1 MVRNKRRRYHGVM
14 RVALAQIDCVLGDV
28 DENLRRAREVVAEAK
43 DKGADLVVFP
53 ELSLAG
59 YALEELSNEVAI
71 EAQSEPI
78 ISLAEEA
85 GETAVVVGF
94 CEEGRGFHVYNS
106 VAYLEG
112 GSVLHVH
119 RKLYLPNYRI
129 YEERKH
135 YNPGQSLR
143 AFDTRLG
150 RMAMLICNDAWQPFL
165 PFIAVQDG
173 AQVLIIP
180 ANSGLYP
187 YPNLLD
193 TKEYWRD
200 ITRFYARMLESF
212 VIFVNRIGEQEDLV
226 FLGYSHV
233 VDPWGN
239 VVAEGPGRKEAL
251 ITADIDLDNVRR
263 RRREVPLVK
272 EARLALLSRELN
284 RLAEE
289 GGDL

>member
-1 MVRNKRRRYHGVM
+1 MQ
-14 RVALAQIDCVLGDV
+14 VALAQIDCILGDV
-28 DENLRRAREVVAEAK
+28 DENLRRAREGVREAK
-43 DKGADLVVFP
+43 DRGADLVVFP

-59 YALEELSNEVAI
+59 YALGELSNEVAI

-112 GSVLHVH
+112 GSLLHVH

-135 YNPGQSLR
+135 YNPGQNMR
-143 AFDTRLG
+143 AFDTRFG

-180 ANSGLYP
+180 ANSGSYP
-187 YPNLLD
+187 YPELLD
-193 TKEYWRD
+193 TRGYWRG
-200 ITRFYARMLESF
+200 ITRFYARMLESY
-212 VIFVNRIGEQEDLV
+212 VIFVNRVGKQDNLI
-226 FLGYSHV
+226 FWGYSHV
-233 VDPWGN
+233 VDPWGT
-239 VVAEGPGRKEAL
+239 VVAKAPVHEEAL
-251 ITADIDLDNVRR
+251 ITVDIDLGNVRR

-272 EARLALLSRELN
+272 EARLALLSKELS

>member
-1 MVRNKRRRYHGVM
+1 M
-14 RVALAQIDCVLGDV
+14 RVALAQIDCLLGDV
-28 DENLRRAREVVAEAK
+28 DGNLSRAKEVVAKAK
-43 DKGADLVVFP
+43 GEGADLLVFP

-59 YALEELSNEVAI
+59 YALEEFSTEVAI

-85 GETAVVVGF
+85 GEMAVVVGF
-94 CEEGRGFHVYNS
+94 CEEGRGFHIYNS
-106 VAYLEG
+106 AAYLEG
-112 GSVLHVH
+112 GYLLHLH

-165 PFIAVQDG
+165 PVIAVQDG

-180 ANSGLYP
+180 AASGRYP
-187 YPNLLD
+187 YPELLD

-200 ITRFYARMLESF
+200 ITRFYARMLESY
-212 VIFVNRIGEQEDLV
+212 VIFVNRVGEEGNLV

-233 VDPWGN
+233 VDPWGRI
-239 VVAEGPGRKEAL
+239 VVEGPGREEAL
-251 ITADIDLDNVRR
+251 ITADIDLENVRR

-284 RLAEE
+284 RLVEE

>member
-1 MVRNKRRRYHGVM
+1 M
-14 RVALAQIDCVLGDV
+14 RVVLAQIDCLLGDV
-28 DENLRRAREVVAEAK
+28 DENLRRAKEIIARAK
-43 DKGADLVVFP
+43 SEGADLIVFP

-59 YALEELSNEVAI
+59 YALRELSNEVAI

-78 ISLAEEA
+78 VSLAEEA
-85 GETAVVVGF
+85 GETGVVVGF
-94 CEEGRGFHVYNS
+94 CEEGRGFHTYNS
-106 VAYLEG
+106 AAYLEG
-112 GSVLHVH
+112 GSLLHLH

-143 AFDTRLG
+143 AFDTRFG
-150 RMAMLICNDAWQPFL
+150 RMAMLICNDAWQPCL

-180 ANSGLYP
+180 ANSGVYP
-187 YPNLLD
+187 YPELLD
-193 TKEYWRD
+193 TREYWRD
-200 ITRFYARMLESF
+200 ITRFYARMLESY
-212 VIFVNRIGEQEDLV
+212 VIFVNRVGEEEGLV

-233 VDPWGN
+233 VDPWGR
-239 VVAEGPGRKEAL
+239 VVAEGPADEEAL

-272 EARLALLSRELN
+272 EARLALLSKELN

>member
-1 MVRNKRRRYHGVM
+1 V
-14 RVALAQIDCVLGDV
+14 RVALAQIDCILGDV
-28 DENLRRAREVVAEAK
+28 DENLRRAKEVVAEAK
-43 DKGADLVVFP
+43 DEGADLVVFP

-59 YALEELSNEVAI
+59 YALGELSNEVAI

-85 GETAVVVGF
+85 GQMGVVVGF
-94 CEEGRGFHVYNS
+94 CEEGRGFHIYNS
-106 VAYLEG
+106 AAYLEG
-112 GSVLHVH
+112 GSLLHLH

-135 YNPGQSLR
+135 YTPGQSLR

-150 RMAMLICNDAWQPFL
+150 RMAILICNDAWQPFL

-180 ANSGLYP
+180 ANSGPYP
-187 YPNLLD
+187 YPKLLD

-200 ITRFYARMLESF
+200 ITRFYARMLESY
-212 VIFVNRIGEQEDLV
+212 VVFVNRVGKQEDLL

-233 VDPWGN
+233 VDPWGR

-272 EARLALLSRELN
+272 EARLALLSKELN
-284 RLAEE
+284 RLVEE

>member
-1 MVRNKRRRYHGVM
+1 M
-14 RVALAQIDCVLGDV
+14 RVALAQIDCILGDV
-28 DENLRRAREVVAEAK
+28 DKNLRRAKEVIEEAK
-43 DKGADLVVFP
+43 DRGADLVVFP

-59 YALEELSNEVAI
+59 YAVGELSNEVAI
-71 EAQSEPI
+71 EAKSEPL
-78 ISLAEEA
+78 ISLADEA

-106 VAYLEG
+106 VAYLQG
-112 GSVLHVH
+112 GSLLHVH

-150 RMAMLICNDAWQPFL
+150 RMAMLICNDAWQPSL

-187 YPNLLD
+187 HPNLLD
-193 TKEYWRD
+193 TREYWRD
-200 ITRFYARMLESF
+200 ITRFYARMLQSY
-212 VIFVNRIGEQEDLV
+212 VIFVNRVGEQEDLV

-233 VDPWGN
+233 VDPWGK
-239 VVAEGPGRKEAL
+239 VVAEGPGREEAL
-251 ITADIDLDNVRR
+251 IIADIDLGNVRR

>member
-1 MVRNKRRRYHGVM
+1 VL
-14 RVALAQIDCVLGDV
+14 VALAQIDCILGDV
-28 DENLRRAREVVAEAK
+28 DENLRRAKEVMAEAK
-43 DKGADLVVFP
+43 DKGADLLVFP

-59 YALEELSNEVAI
+59 YALEELGNEVAI
-71 EAQSEPI
+71 EAHSKPL

-94 CEEGRGFHVYNS
+94 CEEGRGFHTYNS
-106 VAYLEG
+106 AAYLEG
-112 GSVLHVH
+112 GSLLHLH

-135 YNPGQSLR
+135 YSPGQSMR

-180 ANSGLYP
+180 ANSGHYP
-187 YPNLLD
+187 YPGLLD

-200 ITRFYARMLESF
+200 ITRFYARMLESY
-212 VIFVNRIGEQEDLV
+212 VIFVNRVGEQQSLV
-226 FLGYSHV
+226 FLGHSHV
-233 VDPWGN
+233 VDPWGR
-239 VVAEGPGRKEAL
+239 VVAEGPGHEEAL
-251 ITADIDLDNVRR
+251 ITVDIDLANVRR

-272 EARLALLSRELN
+272 EARLALLSKELS

>member
-1 MVRNKRRRYHGVM
+1 M
-14 RVALAQIDCVLGDV
+14 RVVLAQIDCLLGDV
-28 DENLRRAREVVAEAK
+28 DENLRRAKEIIARAK
-43 DKGADLVVFP
+43 SEGADLIVFP

-59 YALEELSNEVAI
+59 YALRELSNEVAI

-78 ISLAEEA
+78 VSLAEEA
-85 GETAVVVGF
+85 GETGVVVGF
-94 CEEGRGFHVYNS
+94 CEEGRGFHTYNS
-106 VAYLEG
+106 AAYLEG
-112 GSVLHVH
+112 GSLLHLH

-143 AFDTRLG
+143 AFDTRFG
-150 RMAMLICNDAWQPFL
+150 RMAMLICNDAWQPCL

-180 ANSGLYP
+180 ANSGVYP
-187 YPNLLD
+187 YPELLD
-193 TKEYWRD
+193 TREYWRD
-200 ITRFYARMLESF
+200 ITRFYARMLESY
-212 VIFVNRIGEQEDLV
+212 VIFVNRVGEEEGLV

-233 VDPWGN
+233 VDPWGR
-239 VVAEGPGRKEAL
+239 VVVEGPANEEAL

-272 EARLALLSRELN
+272 EARLALLSKELN

>member
-1 MVRNKRRRYHGVM
+1 M
-14 RVALAQIDCVLGDV
+14 RVVLAQIDCLLGDV
-28 DENLRRAREVVAEAK
+28 DENLRRAKEIIARAK
-43 DKGADLVVFP
+43 SEGADLIVFP

-59 YALEELSNEVAI
+59 YALRELSNEVAI

-78 ISLAEEA
+78 VSLAEEA
-85 GETAVVVGF
+85 GETGVVVGF
-94 CEEGRGFHVYNS
+94 CEEGRGFHTYNS
-106 VAYLEG
+106 AAYLEG
-112 GSVLHVH
+112 GSLLHLH

-150 RMAMLICNDAWQPFL
+150 RMAMLICNDAWQPCL

-180 ANSGLYP
+180 ANSGVYP
-187 YPNLLD
+187 YPELLD
-193 TKEYWRD
+193 TREYWRD
-200 ITRFYARMLESF
+200 ITRFYARMLESY
-212 VIFVNRIGEQEDLV
+212 VIFVNRVGEEEGLV

-233 VDPWGN
+233 VDPWGR
-239 VVAEGPGRKEAL
+239 VAVEGPANEEAL

-272 EARLALLSRELN
+272 EARLALLSKELN

>member
-1 MVRNKRRRYHGVM
+1 M
-14 RVALAQIDCVLGDV
+14 RVALAQIDCVLGDT
-28 DENLRRAREVVAEAK
+28 DENLRRAKEVVVEAR
-43 DKGADLVVFP
+43 DRGADLTVFP
-53 ELSLAG
+53 ELSLSG
-59 YALEELSNEVAI
+59 YALGELGDDVAI
-71 EAQSEPI
+71 EAQSKPI

-85 GETAVVVGF
+85 GEMAVVVGF
-94 CEEGRGFHVYNS
+94 CEERRGFHTYNS
-106 VAYLEG
+106 AAYLEG
-112 GSVLHVH
+112 GSLLHVH

-135 YNPGQSLR
+135 YNPGQSMR

-180 ANSGLYP
+180 ADSGSYP
-187 YPNLLD
+187 YPELLD

-200 ITRFYARMLESF
+200 ITRFYARMLESYVVF
-212 VIFVNRIGEQEDLV
+212 ANRVGKQDELV
-226 FLGYSHV
+226 FWGYSHV
-233 VDPWGN
+233 VDPWGT
-239 VVAEGPGRKEAL
+239 VVVEGPGHEEAL
-251 ITADIDLDNVRR
+251 ITVDIDLGNVRR

-272 EARLALLSRELN
+272 EARLALLARELN